1 MILCALLC
9 LRVKPCG
16 RFLYRVIP
24 MVHDDGGRRWSEL
37 SPRRATMRVSRQR
50 GSSTTCGPGGDADAV
65 TVTLHDTK
73 PETIRL
79 TLRVGDNFE
88 ETPEFYQQLS
98 RLNSGKSGIKFW
110 SEEGTLVACED
121 VPCYRFDDAPAAAE
135 HLQREMV
142 DLGVVLAA
150 GQVPCFSR

>member
-1 MILCALLC
+1 VVEGGASF
-9 LRVKPCG
+9 LRGGPPCG
-16 RFLYRVIP
+16 FRVRGG
-24 MVHDDGGRRWSEL
+24 VHHLWSWGRCRRRNGHPARHQARNH
-37 SPRRATMRVSRQR
+37 SPYFASRGQF
-50 GSSTTCGPGGDADAV
+50 C
-65 TVTLHDTK
+65 LHDTK

-150 GQVPCFSR
+150 GSTLF